1 MASTWDPASE
11 PAPAAEPRHTRW
23 PVVAGISITGAAFAL
38 LLRFAV
44 DLLALI
50 SLLVLVNSWTRDALA
65 DWAAGRRFEDE
76 PDPLWAVGAVGV
88 GVFGS
93 LLAVIWLAGTT
104 PWGSQSRIAH
114 YVPSLL
120 TDAALWAETNG
131 WGRRLVLPG
140 GPVRAP
146 ERSAEGSPGGTPD
159 QQVRRSPGPA
169 TPERPVATSGRSGGA
184 SSGAAGSTGSDAAG
198 TAEAATTARLRERT
212 GPAAIETSVALA
224 SSQPAARAGTPVRFT
239 ARVTAADARPT
250 GAVVFRR
257 GRTILASATVDQGG
271 TATVSVS
278 DLAVGEHVITAEFAG
293 TGTFRRSR
301 SSPLQQVIVP

>member
-23 PVVAGISITGAAFAL
+23 PVVTGLSIAGAAFAL

-44 DLLALI
+44 DVLALI
-50 SLLVLVNSWTRDALA
+50 SLLVIVNSWTRDALA
-65 DWAAGRRFEDE
+65 DWAAGKRFEDE
-76 PDPLWAVGAVGV
+76 PDPLWAIGAVGV

-114 YVPSLL
+114 YVPSVL
-120 TDAALWAETNG
+120 TRAALWAETNG
-131 WGRRLVLPG
+131 WGQRLVLPG
-140 GPVRAP
+140 GPVRMP
-146 ERSAEGSPGGTPD
+146 QSSAEGRAGVRPD
-159 QQVRRSPGPA
+159 QQARPSPVSA
-169 TPERPVATSGRSGGA
+169 TRETPVATSGRTGGA
-184 SSGAAGSTGSDAAG
+184 ASGAAGSTGRQASG
-198 TAEAATTARLRERT
+198 TAEAATTGRPRERT
-212 GPAAIETSVALA
+212 GIAAIETSVVIA
-224 SSQPAARAGTPVRFT
+224 SSQPAARAGAPVRFT

-250 GAVVFRR
+250 GAVVFRG
-257 GRTILASATVDQGG
+257 GRRMLGRAPVDQDG

-278 DLAVGEHVITAEFAG
+278 NLAVGEHVITAEFAG